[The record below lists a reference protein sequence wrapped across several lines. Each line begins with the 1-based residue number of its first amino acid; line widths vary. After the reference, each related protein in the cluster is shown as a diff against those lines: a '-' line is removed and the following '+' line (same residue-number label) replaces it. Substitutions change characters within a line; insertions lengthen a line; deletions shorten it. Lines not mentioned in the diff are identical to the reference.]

1 MGDIMKVHSTGMTVS
16 LLMCTVAG
24 FAAEPPAPTSTP
36 SAATPGQNA
45 ATQTAAAPKAPLTTT
60 EETAKQARSLGLS
73 PKVYGGKLVWC
84 KSDTALGTHIATH
97 NCVADN
103 QVAAAA
109 AHAEYSKVVVADMQR
124 NNLSE
129 PHKAD

>member
-1 MGDIMKVHSTGMTVS
+1 
-16 LLMCTVAG
+16 
-24 FAAEPPAPTSTP
+24 
-36 SAATPGQNA
+36 
-45 ATQTAAAPKAPLTTT
+45 
-60 EETAKQARSLGLS
+60 
-73 PKVYGGKLVWC
+73 
-84 KSDTALGTHIATH
+84 LGTHIATH

-129 PHKAD
+129 PHKSD